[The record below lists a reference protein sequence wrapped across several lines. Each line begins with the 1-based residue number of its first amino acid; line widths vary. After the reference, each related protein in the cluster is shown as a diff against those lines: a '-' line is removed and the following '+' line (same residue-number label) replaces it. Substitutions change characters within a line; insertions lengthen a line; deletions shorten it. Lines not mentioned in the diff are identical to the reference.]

1 MAPEAHDHSHSYAVR
16 KRAWQQRLNARL
28 GLDRMPVIRK
38 LIYSVL
44 GITVLLIGIA
54 MIVLP
59 GPAIVVI
66 PLGLAILAGEYAWA
80 RRILRRGR
88 VFVGRRFQRRRV
100 PRSAL

>member
-1 MAPEAHDHSHSYAVR
+1 MSVEAQQPPHRHSFSVR

-38 LIYSVL
+38 LVYSVL
-44 GITVLLIGIA
+44 GITVLLIGVV

-66 PLGLAILAGEYAWA
+66 PLGLAILGSEYAWA
-80 RRILRRGR
+80 RRVIRRGR
-88 VFVGRRFQRRRV
+88 VFVGRRIR
-100 PRSAL
+100 PRKPRP